1 MFNVHPGFILVIV
14 YFVLPALAGFI
25 MGFLERNKPTLAEM
39 VPVLVTAL
47 FWLVGTVCGLQA
59 ILGKGDGKGLI
70 AISAA
75 AFTMSLTTYGEMFNS
90 APGDTEESKQVKAK
104 IKSRMTVFRA
114 LLIFVL
120 TAAFFYTQAWSAQ

>member
-1 MFNVHPGFILVIV
+1 MHSGFFLIIF

-25 MGFLERNKPTLAEM
+25 MGFLEKNKPTLAEM
-39 VPVLVTAL
+39 VPVLVTTL
-47 FWLVGTVCGLQA
+47 FWLIGTVCGLQA
-59 ILGKGDGKGLI
+59 LLGRGEGKGLI

-90 APGDTEESKQVKAK
+90 APGDTDEAKKVKAK
-104 IKSRMTVFRA
+104 IKSWMTVFRA

-120 TAAFFYTQAWSAQ
+120 TAAFFYTQARSAH